1 VFYVIKTEG
10 LCVSL
15 ILDILLNS
23 AMPQVL
29 QRSKIPLKE
38 LCLASIAVNLDNLW
52 CRRFLDYYAGTA
64 HFMYTIGPF
73 DQLPSCLIQDI
84 WVYLKQRKMLRKHH
98 IYLLISP
105 YTRTMDLSHCE
116 ADLGLM
122 LLLTSQRCFQL
133 KHLDL
138 SHNRLPRDQLS
149 TSLPTLTCL
158 TSVCLAHTSIT
169 DPLLSILGLYCS
181 KLTSLDLSYCTQVSD
196 NGLSSL
202 IVPQDSAGI
211 PDKRFGQCRLL
222 TKLLIAGSQN
232 ISHNSI
238 LVAVLHLHHLVVLDY
253 HDSVGVVEQLVLQ
266 GKLDR
271 KLRLRSL
278 HSMGASSSDSLS
290 LAVSVCSMVEY
301 VYIVTSDNMTSTTL
315 LGLLDLNQIREIH
328 IRNELGNYC
337 LPVRDNLGPV
347 LEAHGE
353 TLVSINLAEV
363 DQIDIDLLCEVCHN
377 LIHLVLLWNKSY
389 LTPVPTKHAKSV
401 KKKFFSKLSTV
412 EIAYIEPDEES
423 LFSEMCVGQLCLI
436 LLSPGL
442 TSLKLSA
449 SLHLTD
455 QTFSDILDENS
466 FQNLKHL
473 ELTRCNE
480 LSFEGMEH
488 FLISENNLEEVKFVN
503 CEEITKRDF
512 QNYQKTVKKRKW
524 NVKVEWS

>member
-1 VFYVIKTEG
+1 MYV
-10 LCVSL
+10 
-15 ILDILLNS
+15 
-23 AMPQVL
+23 
-29 QRSKIPLKE
+29 
-38 LCLASIAVNLDNLW
+38 
-52 CRRFLDYYAGTA
+52 
-64 HFMYTIGPF
+64 IGPF
-73 DQLPSCLIQDI
+73 DQLPSCLIQEI
-84 WVYLKQRKMLRKHH
+84 WIYLKQKKMIRKHH

-133 KHLDL
+133 KQLDL

-149 TSLPTLTCL
+149 TSLPIFTGL
-158 TSVCLAHTSIT
+158 TSVSLAHTSIT

-181 KLTSLDLSYCTQVSD
+181 KLTTLDLSYCAQVSD
-196 NGLSSL
+196 KGLSSL
-202 IVPQDSAGI
+202 IVPQDSAGD
-211 PDKRFGQCRLL
+211 PDQRFGQCKLLARLL
-222 TKLLIAGSQN
+222 LAGSQN
-232 ISHNSI
+232 ISHKSV
-238 LVAVLHLHHLVVLDY
+238 LLAVLHLRHLVALDY
-253 HDSVGVVEQLVLQ
+253 HDSVGVVEELVLQ
-266 GKLDR
+266 GRLDR
-271 KLRLRSL
+271 KLLLRSL
-278 HSMGASSSDSLS
+278 YSMDSSSSDSLS
-290 LAVSVCSMVEY
+290 LAVSVCSKVEY
-301 VYIVTSDNMTSTTL
+301 IYIVTSDTMGSTTL
-315 LGLLDLNQIREIH
+315 LGLLDLHQLREIH
-328 IRNELGNYC
+328 VRNELGQYC

-389 LTPVPTKHAKSV
+389 LAPIPTKHSKPV
-401 KKKFFSKLSTV
+401 MKKKFFSKLLTV
-412 EIAYIEPDEES
+412 EIAFIEPDEEN
-423 LFSEMCVGQLCLI
+423 LFSEMCISQLCLI

-449 SLHLTD
+449 SRHLTD
-455 QTFSDILDENS
+455 MVFSDILDQNS

-480 LSFEGMEH
+480 ISFEGLEQ
-488 FLISENNLEEVKFVN
+488 FLISENVLEEVKFVK

-524 NVKVEWS
+524 NIKVEWS